1 MYKIL
6 VCCATSNE
14 LKVVKDK
21 IKSLSLP
28 LKVDFLQLGMGNY
41 NTIFSLTKRL
51 SEKNYDFLINVGVC
65 WIRLVA
71 SRKLKL
77 ESNASQ
83 VKSEKWIVKNNLD
96 WLRIDRER
104 WDSPV
109 ELVSPSGTEDD
120 KSLPTSWSSLGF
132 LLSTEGDDFLWWNQ
146 DNLWLSSNDQIFPSP
161 KSPKISKSSKIPKSP
176 KNLQIP
182 FYQVANIFDY
192 ETWKELIAPVFFKF
206 WLLKTC
212 ISANKPIKDL
222 DGFFNSFWIDNTSQV
237 KSKKWI
243 VRNGLEWWR
252 KDKEGWESHA
262 EFVLTSGLVEGD
274 NFFQTSWDSFDLFL
288 LDMESFG
295 FEFVA
300 EKFNLPR
307 IILKVPVDTTAEELE
322 KFDFKKAL
330 ERLENNIDYEK
341 LIVKVKDFLD
351 KNKKTDEFEKYFKI
365 LPFSVSEKEIFKF
378 LAKKYQFVIG
388 EFDNFFYEF
397 VKQNKELPSKQVAKK
412 LLKILKELLDIQNLT
427 KK

>member
-14 LKVVKDK
+14 LKVVKKK

-28 LKVDFLQLGMGNY
+28 LKVDFLQLGIWNY

-51 SEKNYDFLINVGVC
+51 SEKDYDFLINVGAC
-65 WIRLVA
+65 WIRSVT
-71 SRKLKL
+71 SRKLKV
-77 ESNASQ
+77 ESSQ
-83 VKSEKWIVKNNLD
+83 PKAYIV
-96 WLRIDRER
+96 
-104 WDSPV
+104 
-109 ELVSPSGTEDD
+109 EDD
-120 KSLPTSWSSLGF
+120 
-132 LLSTEGDDFLWWNQ
+132 N
-146 DNLWLSSNDQIFPSP
+146 NLWLSSDIQSP
-161 KSPKISKSSKIPKSP
+161 KYL
-176 KNLQIP
+176 KNFQIP
-182 FYQVANIFDY
+182 FCQVGNIFDY
-192 ETWKELIAPVFFKF
+192 ETWKELIVPVFFEF
-206 WLLKTC
+206 LPLKTC

-222 DGFFNSFWIDNTSQV
+222 DGFFNIFGIDNASQV
-237 KSKKWI
+237 KSEKWI
-243 VRNGLEWWR
+243 VRNDLEWWR
-252 KDKEGWESHA
+252 KDKEGWKSHA

-274 NFFQTSWDSFDLFL
+274 NSLPISWDFSDLFL

-295 FEFVA
+295 FEFVS

-378 LAKKYQFVIG
+378 LAKKYQFVKG